1 MVKDSFALQPRM
13 ERMKM
18 PSAGHQRFTL
28 KLVRSVGL
36 NTKPDGR
43 NFFMMAEICLRW
55 PKFVSQSFI
64 VSVQD

>member
-1 MVKDSFALQPRM
+1 
-13 ERMKM
+13 M